1 MPCCERAGGG
11 WGCLRQRTPD
21 AGNEKALQCK
31 LAMDAVGMRCPATR
45 VNLGSRIWGQ
55 TMGTKLA
62 ESERGVWFSWERY
75 GICTPRFNRK
85 YELVLFRGRET
96 DSAPKLWSP
105 GVCRSAP
112 ECGRACWPR
121 LRLRRPPALVRL
133 LAPRLPSSTFR
144 SSRALRVRP
153 TGGQA
158 CRRARELRRRW
169 RSAGP
174 VPAPTR
180 GFVLAAL
187 TLKPNSLP
195 GQPRVTLSLRKE
207 HVKSSLR
214 AMPGGKEPNIRPKK

>member
-1 MPCCERAGGG
+1 MFVSRGKGAVSAHPIPIGSTSSCFSGGG
-11 WGCLRQRTPD
+11 KPILP
-21 AGNEKALQCK
+21 
-31 LAMDAVGMRCPATR
+31 
-45 VNLGSRIWGQ
+45 
-55 TMGTKLA
+55 
-62 ESERGVWFSWERY
+62 
-75 GICTPRFNRK
+75 
-85 YELVLFRGRET
+85 
-96 DSAPKLWSP
+96 PKFWSP

-180 GFVLAAL
+180 GFILAAL

-214 AMPGGKEPNIRPKK
+214 AMPGGKGGLTPTPTKNRVFSRRWHAHRLARQLRILRWGQCGR